1 MKKKEEI
8 IINKLTKKLTIMML
22 SIIFVIF
29 YSGGLKIIHAEQAT
43 KTFDYVCV
51 AKTTIAGD
59 ILIDM
64 KVTPT
69 VSIPDMVNPHQKFS
83 VYDIETAIEVDVT
96 GSLAPL
102 KGLINPFNGHVN
114 QFHLQAVNETA
125 NVVGTEGVVIPE
137 TPFDNDAPFIPFSIS
152 ANDVSYTAGN
162 ADVNI
167 HVGEIKAEIH
177 AKLGTTPVNLP
188 VTCTPPEDT
197 LLTTVKVEETEEEV
211 DNEAPVI
218 MLNGDN
224 PMTLNVGETY
234 SEPGATAK
242 DNIDGDLTDQM
253 KISGKV
259 NTQKAGEYS
268 ITYTVID
275 KAGNKA
281 TATRTVY
288 VEEAADPGDDDK
300 PSDGD
305 KPGDGDKPDDGEK
318 PGDNEKPDDGEKP
331 SDDQKPGDGNK
342 PDDSEKPDDDNNI
355 GVGDNNN
362 DNPKLENTNKSGVL
376 PNTATSIPFTLLIG
390 AILFALGG
398 SLHLVRKYIFN

>member
-1 MKKKEEI
+1 M
-8 IINKLTKKLTIMML
+8 
-22 SIIFVIF
+22 IF
-29 YSGGLKIIHAEQAT
+29 YNDGLKIVHAKQET
-43 KTFDYVCV
+43 KTFDYECI
-51 AKTTIAGD
+51 AKTSIAGD

-69 VSIPDMVNPHQKFS
+69 VSIPDMVNPHEKFS
-83 VYDIETAIEVDVT
+83 VSDIETAIEVDVT

-102 KGLINPFNGHVN
+102 KGLINPFNDHLN
-114 QFHLQAVNETA
+114 QFHLQAANETV
-125 NVVGTEGVVIPE
+125 NVVGTEGVAIPE
-137 TPFDNDAPFIPFSIS
+137 TPFDNDAPFIPFSIG
-152 ANDVSYTAGN
+152 AIDASYTAGGV
-162 ADVNI
+162 DVNI

-211 DNEAPVI
+211 DNDAPVI
-218 MLNGDN
+218 TLNGDN

-242 DNIDGDLTDQM
+242 DNVDGDLTEQM
-253 KISGKV
+253 KISGEV
-259 NTQKAGEYS
+259 ITHKAGEYS
-268 ITYTVID
+268 ITYTVTD

-305 KPGDGDKPDDGEK
+305 KPGDGDTPNDGEK
-318 PGDNEKPDDGEKP
+318 PGDGAKPDDGEKP
-331 SDDQKPGDGNK
+331 SDDQNPGDRDK
-342 PDDSEKPDDDNNI
+342 PVNDEKPDDDNNI
-355 GVGDNNN
+355 GVGNNNN
-362 DNPKLENTNKSGVL
+362 DNPKQENTNKGGVL
-376 PNTATSIPFTLLIG
+376 PNTATNIPFTLLIG
-390 AILFALGG
+390 TILLALGG
-398 SLHLVRKYIFN
+398 SLHVFRKYIFN